1 MGIDS
6 VKQYLANKY
15 EFIEPIGKG
24 GFAEVYLAKDKL
36 LERKVAVKILLS
48 QFANEPDT
56 VKRFIREARL
66 YARMDHKNL
75 IPVYDIGIIEDKEKN
90 AFIIMKYIKGESLR
104 TRQEREGKL
113 PIDMIRTVIKE
124 IASALEYIHSQ
135 GIIHRD
141 IKPGNILTEEG
152 TQNLYLADFGIARA
166 DTGDTLT
173 QSGLIVGT
181 PNYISPEQIKGKRI
195 DSRADLYAFG
205 ATLYELITGKP
216 IFTGDSSMQILYK
229 HVNEEPEPLDSHMPN
244 LPREIQYIVT
254 RCLEKDPDKRFQ
266 TGGEIL
272 EILDSKRATFI
283 SRYLQAR
290 KKALQQKTGKR
301 KNVIGKI
308 AAIFLLVVIT
318 AAVVLLLNK
327 EKGVEVISK
336 KEESPQKTR
345 AKPPLKTEEQ
355 LPTKSKTEIVI
366 EDKDTQDKKDKETP
380 SVQEKQKP
388 PVGLKKEKETKEKI
402 KPKSREEQ
410 KMQPPQQ
417 GTVRFSS
424 YPIIMPAEVYLNDI
438 MIGKTGQVFDKHFDP
453 GEYTFTFKIPGYEEI
468 KQKVIVKTG
477 EESIAHVKFKPYGL
491 VTITALPFARFFI
504 DGKDYGTD
512 PLYEIKLPEGEY
524 TVKAVKKGYKTEEKK
539 IKVEFKK
546 TVTLSFTLEKVK
558 KEEKH
563 DTHNP

>member
-1 MGIDS
+1 MSIEG
-6 VKQYLANKY
+6 VKEYLAHKY
-15 EFIEPIGKG
+15 EFIQLIGKG
-24 GFAEVYLAKDKL
+24 GFAEVYLAIDKL

-48 QFANEPDT
+48 QFATEPDT
-56 VKRFIREARL
+56 VERFIREARL

-75 IPVYDIGIIEDKEKN
+75 IPVYDTGIIEDKGKN
-90 AFIIMKYIKGESLR
+90 AFIIMKYVKGESLR

-113 PIDMIRTVIKE
+113 PINMIRTAVKE

-166 DTGDTLT
+166 DTGSTLT

-205 ATLYELITGKP
+205 AMLYELITGKP

-229 HVNEEPEPLDSHMPN
+229 HVNEEPEPLANHMPN
-244 LPREIQYIVT
+244 VPREIQYIVS

-266 TGGEIL
+266 TAGEIL

-290 KKALQQKTGKR
+290 KKAHQQKTGKR

-308 AAIFLLVVIT
+308 AAVFLLVVIT

-327 EKGVEVISK
+327 GKEADVKSQK
-336 KEESPQKTR
+336 KSLAKTP
-345 AKPPLKTEEQ
+345 AKTEEL
-355 LPTKSKTEIVI
+355 LPKTKTEIGM
-366 EDKDTQDKKDKETP
+366 EDKEKEDI
-380 SVQEKQKP
+380 
-388 PVGLKKEKETKEKI
+388 KEKETKEKI
-402 KPKSREEQ
+402 KSKSREEQ
-410 KMQPPQQ
+410 KKQAPVVQSQPPQQ

-424 YPIIMPAEVYLNDI
+424 YPIIMPAEVYMNDI

-453 GEYTFTFKIPGYEEI
+453 GEYTFTFKIPGYKEI
-468 KQKVIVKTG
+468 KQKVIVKPG

-504 DGKDYGTD
+504 DGKDYGTE

-524 TVKAVKKGYKTEEKK
+524 TVKAVKEGYKTEEKK